1 MKNSERLFFC
11 LFGILSFTGCSSG
24 KMVSEVKSYRPVN
37 VELFNSIT
45 RMDSIFWKAY
55 NTCDI
60 ELQAEIYSENIEFF
74 HDQMGLITS
83 KKIILDATRNNIC
96 GKITRELVKG
106 SVEVYPI
113 PNFGAV
119 QTGMHKF
126 RNAQEN
132 WNSEELKFIIVWEQK
147 QNSWK
152 IAKVISLH

>member
-1 MKNSERLFFC
+1 M
-11 LFGILSFTGCSSG
+11 GCSSG
-24 KMVSEVKSYRPVN
+24 KQVTEVKSQPVN
-37 VELFNSIT
+37 VELFNTINH
-45 RMDSIFWKAY
+45 MDSIFWKAY
-55 NTCDI
+55 NTCDM
-60 ELQAEIYSENIEFF
+60 ELQSEIYSENIEFF

-126 RNAQEN
+126 HNVQEN
-132 WNSEELKFIIVWEQK
+132 WNSEELKFIVIWEQK